1 LTRTRFFGEYEGGGS
16 AGQATLGIQAL
27 LRRLS
32 GRGGILRQGTSIA
45 VEATLDPNSATLR
58 APAAGILDLAAKRLL
73 DVVVAGA
80 LLVLLLPLLL
90 LIMVAIKLDS
100 PGPVF
105 FRAERV
111 GFRGS
116 RLRMLKFRKMRSD
129 ATGPAL
135 TTVDDARFTRVGRVL
150 VFLKFDELPQ
160 LWNVFRGEMSL
171 VGPRPEDAAFVAAQQ
186 DAYAEIIQVKPGITG
201 LCQLAFVRESE
212 LPAAGD
218 RIDYYVQQLLPQK
231 AAIDRLYARTRS
243 VGLDVRILFWTFGA
257 VFLRKEV
264 AVNRTTGALTL
275 RDVPRHQPELVDDCR
290 RVHGR

>member
-1 LTRTRFFGEYEGGGS
+1 VRA
-16 AGQATLGIQAL
+16 AGQ
-27 LRRLS
+27 
-32 GRGGILRQGTSIA
+32 
-45 VEATLDPNSATLR
+45 LDV
-58 APAAGILDLAAKRLL
+58 AAKRVL
-73 DVVVAGA
+73 DLVVATT
-80 LLVLLLPLLL
+80 LLVVLLPLLL

-111 GFRGS
+111 GYRVS

-129 ATGPAL
+129 AAGPAL
-135 TTVDDARFTRVGRVL
+135 TSVDDARFTRVGRVL
-150 VFLKFDELPQ
+150 VFMKLDELPQ
-160 LWNVFRGEMSL
+160 LWNVVRGEMSL
-171 VGPRPEDAAFVAAQQ
+171 VGPRPEDAAFVAAQPE
-186 DAYAEIIQVKPGITG
+186 AYAEIVQVKPGVTG
-201 LCQLAFVRESE
+201 LCQLAFARESE
-212 LPAAGD
+212 LLAAGD

-231 AAIDRLYARTRS
+231 AAIDQLYAQTRS

-275 RDVPRHQPELVDDCR
+275 RDVPARHQPELVDDRR